1 MEYTYV
7 TVPPGGKITMG
18 SDGKLKVP
26 DNPIIPYIEGDGTG
40 VDIWKASVRVFD
52 AAVDKAYGGS
62 KKISWMEVYAGEKS
76 FNRFRAAMGDE
87 AWLPAETVQAFRD
100 FIVGIKGPLTTPVGG
115 GIRSLNVALRQ
126 ILDLYTCLRPIRY
139 FQGVPTPVK
148 NPEDVDMVIF
158 RENCEDIYAGIE
170 WMTGTAECERI
181 IHFLIK
187 EMGVSKIRFPGSS
200 SIGIKPISRDGS
212 ERLIRAA
219 IQYALDHKRKSVTIV
234 HKGNIM
240 KFTDGAFKDWGY
252 AMATSEFRSRVVT
265 ERESW
270 IINNQDRSPALT
282 VEENAR
288 MIDPGYNMM
297 SARQQ
302 TDICHEVEAAL
313 ALLPTHGNGQL
324 KKLLMIK
331 DTIADITLQQVLT
344 RAKEFDVVA
353 AMNLE
358 GDLLSDALAAQV
370 GGIGIAPG
378 ANINYVTGHAIF
390 EATHGTAPKYAN
402 LDKVNPGS
410 VILSGVM
417 MLEYMGWQEAADL
430 IVKTL
435 ERTIGQK
442 RVTYDFERMMQ
453 GATLLSCSGFAD
465 ALIENM

>member
-1 MEYTYV
+1 
-7 TVPPGGKITMG
+7 MG
-18 SDGKLKVP
+18 NAGKLIVP
-26 DNPIIPYIEGDGTG
+26 DNPIIPFIEGDGTG
-40 VDIWKASVRVFD
+40 ADIWKASVRVFD
-52 AAVDKAYGGS
+52 VAVNKAYGGK
-62 KKISWMEVYAGEKS
+62 KKISWMEVFAGEKP
-76 FNRFRAAMGDE
+76 FNMFREQMGDK
-87 AWLPAETVQAFRD
+87 AWLPDETVEAFKE
-100 FIVGIKGPLTTPVGG
+100 FLVGIKGPLTTPIGG

-126 ILDLYTCLRPIRY
+126 MLDLYTCLRPVRY
-139 FQGVPTPVK
+139 FQGVPSPVK
-148 NPEDVDMVIF
+148 KPQDVDMVIF

-170 WMTGTAECERI
+170 WMTGTPECRKI
-181 IHFLIK
+181 LDFLQN
-187 EMGVSKIRFPGSS
+187 EMGVDKIRFPETS
-200 SIGIKPISRDGS
+200 SIGIKPISKDGS

-219 IQYALDHKRKSVTIV
+219 IEYALKHKRKSVTIV

-240 KFTDGAFKDWGY
+240 KFTEGAFKDWGY
-252 AMATSEFRSRVVT
+252 TMAISEFRAGIVT

-270 IINNQDRSPALT
+270 IIDNQDRNAHLSL
-282 VEENAR
+282 EDNAR
-288 MIDPGYNMM
+288 MIDPGYDMM
-297 SARQQ
+297 SPKQKEGIRE
-302 TDICHEVEAAL
+302 EVAAAL
-313 ALLPTHGNGQL
+313 KLMPTHGNGL
-324 KKLLMIK
+324 WKKLLMVK

-353 AMNLE
+353 TMNLE
-358 GDLLSDALAAQV
+358 GDFLSDALAAQV

-417 MLEYMGWQEAADL
+417 MFEYLGWKEAADM
-430 IVKTL
+430 IVTSLDK
-435 ERTIGQK
+435 TIGQK